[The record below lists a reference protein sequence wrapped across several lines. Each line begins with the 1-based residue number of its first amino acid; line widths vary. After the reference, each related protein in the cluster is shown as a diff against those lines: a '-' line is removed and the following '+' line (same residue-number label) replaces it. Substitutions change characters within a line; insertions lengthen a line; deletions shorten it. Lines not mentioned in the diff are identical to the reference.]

1 MSNDKTSDE
10 LRRDYEAAL
19 EMFRAAQDAFEL
31 SRADL
36 RGVRESANRIRELAD
51 TAAAAAGEARHSG
64 MLAIQAAAG
73 EMTAEVLAHRRE
85 LREAKD
91 LAEDYRELAESAAA
105 EVARAE
111 VPALRNARTMEDAR
125 IKALSAMA
133 DLALQ
138 EALASSL
145 PRFARALHLYNA
157 LARPDIGSGHHTR
170 GLIEAID
177 IIMPLLRRALLDVEL
192 EAVELPEDL
201 IRPGNISP
209 LRWSEAASPI
219 YIAKREGAAGIRSG
233 EVMKIEES
241 ATGGQMID
249 AVQGV
254 ERGRIA
260 GVQAPV
266 IGEG

>member
-1 MSNDKTSDE
+1 MSNDKTPED

-31 SRADL
+31 SRGEL

-51 TAAAAAGEARHSG
+51 TAAAAGEAWLSG

-111 VPALRNARTMEDAR
+111 VPALRNARAMEDAR

-177 IIMPLLRRALLDVEL
+177 IIMPRLRRALLDVKL
-192 EAVELPEDL
+192 ETVELPEDL

-219 YIAKREGAAGIRSG
+219 YIARRESAGGIRSA
-233 EVMKIEES
+233 EVRRIGES
-241 ATGGQMID
+241 ATGGQMT
-249 AVQGV
+249 AVQEV
-254 ERGRIA
+254 ERGSVA

-266 IGEG
+266 IGGE